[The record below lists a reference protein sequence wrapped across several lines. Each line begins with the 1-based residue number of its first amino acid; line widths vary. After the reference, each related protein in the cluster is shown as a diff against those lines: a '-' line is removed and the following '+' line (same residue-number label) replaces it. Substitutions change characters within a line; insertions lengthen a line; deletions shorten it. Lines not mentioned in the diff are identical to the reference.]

1 MGNDAR
7 RRVKVDAA
15 IVGRRSTMWALMTA
29 TGDQPEC
36 VDLGKWHGAR
46 VRGSVLQLGQKRVL
60 FIPRYGDKRLEIPPA
75 AVPYKAIIEGLF
87 RAGVRRVIGLGS
99 VGAIAHYSIGEMV
112 IPDDFIDFTSR
123 RCLSFFDSRCPA
135 FVRMNPPFCP
145 VLRQALI
152 EGCVLSS
159 KSYRDSATYICVDGP
174 RYETPSE
181 IRLFAHIGADIV
193 GMTIVPEA
201 VLSRERAM
209 CYAALCFVTNYAEG
223 TIEYVPDAGIE
234 GLVPMPERMQRD
246 SVRHSVIEVLTK
258 AVESLP
264 ASRSCLCKASLRSA
278 RA

>member
-1 MGNDAR
+1 M
-7 RRVKVDAA
+7 DAA